1 MAHAVPSTSPGADSS
16 FFYRALQPGDLKSF
30 YGIEEVLRDLRGWV
44 FFVGG
49 QMIGIAAV
57 MRDPELTGT
66 LMEDDARLF
75 GFLDVKGQQPLEA
88 GMVGLKQMRKHL
100 RENTEDVFVQCD
112 VVNFPFAPR
121 LLTMLGF
128 KPTEEFRVDRRN
140 GKYLRVW
147 QWQHLGQSSV
157 SSAA

>member
-30 YGIEEVLRDLRGWV
+30 YGIEEVLRDLKGWV

-66 LMEDDARLF
+66 LMEDD
-75 GFLDVKGQQPLEA
+75 GG
-88 GMVGLKQMRKHL
+88 GHGGLKADAQA
-100 RENTEDVFVQCD
+100 
-112 VVNFPFAPR
+112 FAGDHR
-121 LLTMLGF
+121 G
-128 KPTEEFRVDRRN
+128 RVCA
-140 GKYLRVW
+140 V
-147 QWQHLGQSSV
+147 
-157 SSAA
+157 